1 MLATSIN
8 KLIIFFN
15 LLERTYGRSF
25 SIIEA
30 YVVHMGASKQAVA
43 EGQGNDL
50 PPIPD
55 ERAQENLVLDPT
67 ITL

>member
-1 MLATSIN
+1 M
-8 KLIIFFN
+8 
-15 LLERTYGRSF
+15 
-25 SIIEA
+25 
-30 YVVHMGASKQAVA
+30 HMGASKQAVA

-55 ERAQENLVLDPT
+55 ERAQENMVLDPT